1 MCAAIRRGALLSAM
15 RKARA
20 PLFVPLQ
27 PLPED
32 ADYCVV
38 GRRADALGARGRLW
52 ALALA
57 AGVSLSLALT
67 FVAAGAW
74 PVLPWSLVEIGG
86 LALAF
91 AWYERR
97 AHDWERLTVL
107 GDRVV
112 VERVRSGRLTR
123 REWNRQWLRVSTA
136 PARDG
141 SGLRVLLQGAGEA
154 CEFGSLLADDARREV
169 GRELR
174 RLTRR

>member
-1 MCAAIRRGALLSAM
+1 M
-15 RKARA
+15 RKVTGPPPVAA
-20 PLFVPLQ
+20 QSLL
-27 PLPED
+27 ED

-38 GRRADALGARGRLW
+38 ARRADALGARGRLS
-52 ALALA
+52 AFALA

-67 FVAAGAW
+67 FVVAGAW
-74 PVLPWSLVEIGG
+74 PVLPWSLVEVGG

-97 AHDWERLTVL
+97 ARDWERLTVF

-112 VERVRSGRLTR
+112 VERMRAGRLTR
-123 REWNRQWLRVSTA
+123 HEWNRQWLRVSTA
-136 PARDG
+136 PASDG
-141 SGLRVLLQGAGEA
+141 SGSRVVLQGAGEA

-174 RLTRR
+174 RLTAR